1 VETGI
6 AAIDMLIPVGHGQR
20 ELILGDRQVGKTTL
34 ATDILI
40 NQKGKDVIGVYVSI
54 GQKVSDTAA
63 IINSFKV
70 NDVMDQV
77 VMVVAAASDP
87 AIVRFLA
94 PYAGASIAEYF
105 MEQGRKVIIVFDD
118 LSKHAVSYRELTLLL
133 RRPPAE
139 KLILATSFMPIHDSW
154 KELPN

>member
-1 VETGI
+1 
-6 AAIDMLIPVGHGQR
+6 MLIPVGHGQR

-40 NQKGKDVIGVYVSI
+40 NQN
-54 GQKVSDTAA
+54 A

-94 PYAGASIAEYF
+94 PYAGASIAWN
-105 MEQGRKVIIVFDD
+105 K
-118 LSKHAVSYRELTLLL
+118 
-133 RRPPAE
+133 AE
-139 KLILATSFMPIHDSW
+139 K
-154 KELPN
+154 